1 MLREKFPS
9 DAQEDLRAELRG
21 AYKAGGRNA
30 VGVFLA
36 GCVTPLKRRQVLAG
50 IDHAEKL
57 ALEYRPSMRTVG
69 KRAKRFALRN
79 GDVPKFTA
87 RDIAH
92 MKDTGRGL
100 HAQGKD
106 FAYEMTVGQRP
117 MDEFKI
123 DLVASGRPVPKRRAA
138 KNGRVASKPRKATK
152 KAAAPEKIPSVW
164 AEKGRERAVSDWQ
177 HGARGTIHTADLPS
191 SLRSTEAW
199 MLKGLTAAERSK
211 AVRGMAAGYAEAWR
225 YMGGKVVGK
234 MVARKGR

>member
-1 MLREKFPS
+1 MSVKRYSVRASTDTRPVRKASKNGRKTITSEWYSPS
-9 DAQEDLRAELRG
+9 VEVD
-21 AYKAGGRNA
+21 
-30 VGVFLA
+30 
-36 GCVTPLKRRQVLAG
+36 T
-50 IDHAEKL
+50 I
-57 ALEYRPSMRTVG
+57 
-69 KRAKRFALRN
+69 RAKDVRV
-79 GDVPKFTA
+79 GDVLIPWQSRDGRDTVTA
-87 RDIAH
+87 IKKSKGHVEFVVD
-92 MKDTGRGL
+92 RGTL
-100 HAQGKD
+100 GDAST
-106 FAYEMTVGQRP
+106 YEMLIGSRP
-117 MDEFKI
+117 MGDFKI

-152 KAAAPEKIPSVW
+152 KAAAPEKIQSVW

-234 MVARKGR
+234 MAARKGR